1 MLKFQFTCLTSSIPC
16 ISEGKFIEMVWLES
30 KNIFLS
36 SIQLAFTLMYLKV
49 LKANIT
55 LKVIYNNL
63 NSIMDPI
70 FID

>member
-1 MLKFQFTCLTSSIPC
+1 
-16 ISEGKFIEMVWLES
+16 MVWLES